1 MPGSA
6 GLAPEHPWSLGCILF
21 SSARRSLLGCD
32 RLVPVWPAL
41 AWVVGT
47 GGAAPLPHARE
58 PGAPFRKAGD
68 KPGRAVPP
76 GESKGTPFLVV
87 LSRHAVRPAAWPPWA
102 HGRCRGS
109 FCGPRPSWLICVHS
123 GTYGSTEAS
132 AVTS

>member
-1 MPGSA
+1 MSGSA

-68 KPGRAVPP
+68 KPGRAVLP
-76 GESKGTPFLVV
+76 GESKGTPFLVA
-87 LSRHAVRPAAWPPWA
+87 LSRHAVRPAGHTGGA
-102 HGRCRGS
+102 G
-109 FCGPRPSWLICVHS
+109 GPSVALVLP
-123 GTYGSTEAS
+123 G
-132 AVTS
+132 